1 MEAIKLFES
10 KYPNI
15 KVKEQFGEWA
25 GFKKRMNMKIAGN
38 DEPDLMQINYD
49 WLENYSKDGKG
60 FYNLNELSDI
70 IDLNNFSE
78 EILSYGTKNNILNA
92 IPIAMNG
99 KSLYYNEDIN
109 KKFSGSHYA
118 TWDDIIAAGNKSTG
132 EEYLLA
138 EDAFNSWT
146 LCMGYME
153 QKTGKSFI
161 DYDGNLNYTQDD
173 IRELLNFYKTLLD
186 QKVFVASEVATNENN
201 MFYDSKSAIAI
212 GWTTE
217 ANKIE
222 SKIEGLGNESGV
234 DNLPTIQG
242 KDPIKY
248 VKPSALYAANE
259 NKDNVTDI
267 LLSPYY
273 ENSLIKE
280 ICQEAIK
287 EIALGKSTPETCAAT
302 TYDQLLKTLNT
313 IKVK

>member
-1 MEAIKLFES
+1 MSKKILSLMISCLMLFTLISCGKVEETNKDEVTISFSWWGDENRYDKTMEAIKLFES

-99 KSLYYNEDIN
+99 KSLYYNENIN
-109 KKFSGSHYA
+109 KKFSGSHYT

-186 QKVFVASEVATNENN
+186 QKVFVASEVATNEN
-201 MFYDSKSAIAI
+201 
-212 GWTTE
+212 
-217 ANKIE
+217 
-222 SKIEGLGNESGV
+222 
-234 DNLPTIQG
+234 
-242 KDPIKY
+242 
-248 VKPSALYAANE
+248 
-259 NKDNVTDI
+259 KDNVTDI

-287 EIALGKSTPETCAAT
+287 EIALGKSTPEACAAT